1 MGFGYDLC
9 IDIIKG
15 SKREIYMSFLSLVV
29 KNPFRNKTRS
39 SLAIVGI
46 AIGIMVIV
54 ALGMVTGGLKAST
67 QSTLKAGA
75 AEITVVQ
82 TGSTSFGSGGTLNQ
96 TLVADLLPISGVKD
110 TAGILRASN
119 TSTISS
125 SASSSSQTS
134 FGPPGAGVSI
144 TGIETGKLNLMGID
158 SVNGTLF
165 TNNSADEVIVG
176 KTAAEGLNQT
186 VGDTINL
193 YGKDFKIVGTFETG
207 NFITDA
213 GIMMSLSTLQNLTG
227 NEDKISNVLVK
238 VTDDANV
245 TTVSKTIEDTY
256 PNELSTTTAEATA
269 GRINQGLG
277 FIDTATWAIS
287 LLAIFIG
294 AVGVINTMI
303 MSVYERTREIGVL
316 KAVGWKDRRIL
327 GMILGESVV
336 LTLIAFVVGTV
347 VAVVGVELLL
357 TLSPSVGGIITPSYA
372 PDIFIRAFVVA
383 FLVGVIGGLYPAYR
397 ASRLSPTEALRY
409 E

>member
-1 MGFGYDLC
+1 MKKN
-9 IDIIKG
+9 I
-15 SKREIYMSFLSLVV
+15 MSFLSLVV

-39 SLAIVGI
+39 ALAIVGI

-54 ALGMVTGGLKAST
+54 ALGMVTGGLENST

-82 TGSTSFGSGGTLNQ
+82 TGSNSFGSGGTLNQ
-96 TLVADLLPISGVKD
+96 SLASSILSINGVKD

-119 TSTISS
+119 TSTTAATLNSN
-125 SASSSSQTS
+125 SSQS
-134 FGPPGAGVSI
+134 GFGPEGLSI
-144 TGIETGKLNLMGID
+144 TGIDLDKLSLIGID
-158 SVNGTLF
+158 SVNGTAF
-165 TNNSADEVIVG
+165 SNSSTDEVIIG
-176 KTAAEGLNQT
+176 KTAAQSLNKT

-193 YGKDFKIVGTFETG
+193 YGDNFTVTGTFETG

-213 GIMMSLSTLQNLTG
+213 GIMMPLSTLQNLT
-227 NEDKISNVLVK
+227 SNKNKVSNILVK
-238 VTDDANV
+238 VTDNANV
-245 TTVSKTIEDTY
+245 TTVSQSIEDAY
-256 PNELSTTTAEATA
+256 PNQLTTTTAEATA
-269 GRINQGLG
+269 SRINQGLS
-277 FIDTATWAIS
+277 FIDTASWAIS

-327 GMILGESVV
+327 GMILGESIV
-336 LTLIAFVVGTV
+336 LTLIAFIVGTV
-347 VAVVGVELLL
+347 VAVVGVELIL
-357 TLSPSVGGIITPSYA
+357 TLSPSVGGIIKPSFAY
-372 PDIFIRAFVVA
+372 DIFLRAFIVA
-383 FLVGVIGGLYPAYR
+383 FLVGVLGGLYPAYR

>member
-1 MGFGYDLC
+1 LC
-9 IDIIKG
+9 IVIIKG
-15 SKREIYMSFLSLVV
+15 FKRESCMSFLSLVV

-82 TGSTSFGSGGTLNQ
+82 TGSNSFGSGGTLNQ
-96 TLVADLLPISGVKD
+96 TYVADLLPINGVKD

-119 TSTISS
+119 TSTGSTS
-125 SASSSSQTS
+125 SSSSQGS
-134 FGPPGAGVSI
+134 FGPPGAGVSV
-144 TGIETGKLNLMGID
+144 TGIDVGKLSLIGVD

-165 TNNSADEVIVG
+165 SNESTDQVIVG

-213 GIMMSLSTLQNLTG
+213 GIMMPLSTLQNLTS
-227 NEDKISNVLVK
+227 NEDKVSNILVK
-238 VTDDANV
+238 VTDNANV

-357 TLSPSVGGIITPSYA
+357 TLSPSVGGMITPSFA
-372 PDIFIRAFVVA
+372 PDIFLRAFVVA